1 MRRDGRHGFRD
12 HGSTGGLRGGRPL
25 AARPGAT
32 PSRPH
37 HLTIPVLRSRRIPT
51 PPPRRYGEFVVL
63 SQHDHISTCK
73 PADPSDPAYAR
84 LMAFLR
90 QRVRDL
96 KVDRAQ
102 AATLDHMEAAAM

>member
-1 MRRDGRHGFRD
+1 M
-12 HGSTGGLRGGRPL
+12 
-25 AARPGAT
+25 
-32 PSRPH
+32 
-37 HLTIPVLRSRRIPT
+37 
-51 PPPRRYGEFVVL
+51 L